1 MKEDDRA
8 LGKNRRE
15 GWETMKTMTGSWKG
29 AETGWAGDREE
40 NKSELLGQRGWEM
53 MMVTG
58 ARRTYEKT
66 YKGKQMEMIWW
77 EVEVQSWAWLAEES
91 VGQGCVRKR
100 RRIQARQRVK
110 EESAL
115 RARALWIDWYSLEL
129 IWETEKAKTSGKN
142 ENTESEFS
150 YTWTKQLFRVLLVFF
165 LPPFVPFY
173 IELFWE
179 MGISISM

>member
-15 GWETMKTMTGSWKG
+15 GWETMKTMTGSGKG
-29 AETGWAGDREE
+29 AEIGWAGDQEE
-40 NKSELLGQRGWEM
+40 HKSELLGQRGWEM

-58 ARRTYEKT
+58 ARRMYEKI

-77 EVEVQSWAWLAEES
+77 EIEVQSWAWLAEES
-91 VGQGCVRKR
+91 VGQGRVRKR
-100 RRIQARQRVK
+100 RGIQARQRVK

-129 IWETEKAKTSGKN
+129 IWETEKAKMSGKN

-150 YTWTKQLFRVLLVFF
+150 YTWRKQLFRVLLVFF